1 MEDTVHEQLE
11 EYLQDHAVQMI
22 LVICDQKVYELYPDY
37 FKAGYFEQ
45 HDIQLHFFPIEATEL
60 NKTMN
65 TVMLIFDYL
74 MEHGFEKDS
83 LIINWGGGI
92 VSDIGG
98 FVAAFFKRGVRL
110 INLPTTL
117 LAMVDAAHGG
127 KNGVN
132 FHHIKNGL
140 GSIYFPDR
148 VILNSRFLD
157 TLPDEEIL
165 NGFAELMKSALL
177 GIPLIWNDLIE
188 KVHDLKSVRLLIR
201 DELIWGVK
209 EFKNYIVKLDPQD
222 IGIRQILNFGHTI
235 GHAIESYYLNQKME
249 ISHGYA
255 VAIGIFFEVQ
265 LSNQLGIL
273 SDEDK
278 NQIQKFIQR
287 LYQIPEISTKMADQ
301 IALYTNQDKKN
312 RSGKVKFTA
321 LSIIGDPEHSV
332 SVNMEQIK
340 ACLLN

>member
-1 MEDTVHEQLE
+1 MEDTAHEQLE
-11 EYLQDHAVQMI
+11 EYLQEQPVQKV
-22 LVICDQKVYELYPDY
+22 LVICDQKVYELYPNY
-37 FKAGYFEQ
+37 FKAEYFEPRN
-45 HDIQLHFFPIEATEL
+45 IQLYYFPIIATEE

-65 TVMLIFDYL
+65 TVMLIFDFL
-74 MEHGFEKDS
+74 MEKEFEKDS

-110 INLPTTL
+110 INIPTTL

-157 TLPDEEIL
+157 TLPDDEIL
-165 NGFAELMKSALL
+165 NGFAELIKSSLL
-177 GIPLIWNDLIE
+177 GIPLMWNHIVQNVYD
-188 KVHDLKSVRLLIR
+188 VKSIR
-201 DELIWGVK
+201 SWILDELIWGVK
-209 EFKNYIVKLDPQD
+209 EFKNFIVQLDPQD
-222 IGIRQILNFGHTI
+222 IGIRQVLNFGHTI

-287 LYQIPEISTKMADQ
+287 LYQIPEISPKMADQ

-312 RSGKVKFTA
+312 RSGKVKFTG
-321 LSIIGDPEHSV
+321 LRIIGDPEHSV
-332 SVNMEQIK
+332 SVTTEQIK

>member
-11 EYLQDHAVQMI
+11 EYLQNHAVQKI
-22 LVICDQKVYELYPDY
+22 LVICDRKVNELYPDY
-37 FKAGYFEQ
+37 FKAGYYEQ
-45 HDIQLHFFPIEATEL
+45 HDIQLHFFPIEATEQ

-74 MEHGFEKDS
+74 MEHSFEKDS

-110 INLPTTL
+110 INIPTTL

-157 TLPDEEIL
+157 TLPDNEIL
-165 NGFAELMKSALL
+165 SGFGELLKSALL
-177 GIPLIWNDLIE
+177 GNLLIWNDLRE
-188 KVHDLKSVRLLIR
+188 KVYDIKSIR
-201 DELIWGVK
+201 AWIKDELIWAIKKFK
-209 EFKNYIVKLDPQD
+209 EYIVELDPQD
-222 IGIRQILNFGHTI
+222 IEIRQILNFGHTI

-255 VAIGIFFEVQ
+255 VAIGIYFEVQ
-265 LSNQLGIL
+265 LSYQLGFM
-273 SDEDK
+273 SDADK
-278 NQIQKFIQR
+278 NQIREFILR
-287 LYQIPEISTKMADQ
+287 LYQIPEISPKMADQ
-301 IALYTNQDKKN
+301 IALYTNQYKKN
-312 RSGKVKFTA
+312 RSRVVKFTA
-321 LSIIGDPEHSV
+321 LKMIEYPFYSV
-332 SVNMEQIK
+332 SASIEQIK
-340 ACLLN
+340 TCLLN

>member
-11 EYLQDHAVQMI
+11 EYFQEYPVQKV
-22 LVICDQKVYELYPDY
+22 LVICDQKVYKLYPDY
-37 FKAGYFEQ
+37 FKAGYYEQ
-45 HDIQLHFFPIEATEL
+45 HDIQLHFFPIEATEQ

-74 MEHGFEKDS
+74 IEHQFEKDS

-110 INLPTTL
+110 VNIPTTL

>member
-11 EYLQDHAVQMI
+11 EYLQNHAVQKI
-22 LVICDQKVYELYPDY
+22 LVICDQKVYELYPNY
-37 FKAGYFEQ
+37 FKAEYFETQ
-45 HDIQLHFFPIEATEL
+45 NIQLYYFPIVATEE

-65 TVMLIFDYL
+65 TVMLIFDFL
-74 MEHGFEKDS
+74 MEHHFEKDS

-110 INLPTTL
+110 INIPTTL

-140 GSIYFPDR
+140 GSIYFPDL
-148 VILNSRFLD
+148 VIFNSQFLH

-165 NGFAELMKSALL
+165 NGFGELMKTALL
-177 GIPLIWNDLIE
+177 GNPLIWNDLLD
-188 KVHDLKSVRLLIR
+188 KVYDVKSIR
-201 DELIWGVK
+201 AWILDELIWAIK
-209 EFKNYIVKLDPQD
+209 KFKNYIVELDPQD

-255 VAIGIFFEVQ
+255 VAIGIYFEVQ
-265 LSNQLGIL
+265 LSYQLGFL
-273 SDEDK
+273 SESDK
-278 NQIQKFIQR
+278 NQIQEFILR

-312 RSGKVKFTA
+312 RSGIVRFTA
-321 LSIIGDPEHSV
+321 LRMIGDPVHSV
-332 SVNMEQIK
+332 SINAEQIK
-340 ACLLN
+340 ACLLK

>member
-11 EYLQDHAVQMI
+11 EYFQEYPVQKV

-37 FKAGYFEQ
+37 FKAGYYEQ
-45 HDIQLHFFPIEATEL
+45 HDIQLHFFPIEATEQ

-74 MEHGFEKDS
+74 MEHSFEKDS

-110 INLPTTL
+110 INIPTTL

-188 KVHDLKSVRLLIR
+188 KVHDLKSVRLWIR

-278 NQIQKFIQR
+278 NQIQNFIQR
-287 LYQIPEISTKMADQ
+287 LYQIPEISPKMADQ

>member
-11 EYLQDHAVQMI
+11 EYFQEYPVQKV
-22 LVICDQKVYELYPDY
+22 LVICDQKVYKLYPDY
-37 FKAGYFEQ
+37 FKAGYYEQ
-45 HDIQLHFFPIEATEL
+45 HDIQLHFFQIEATEQ

-74 MEHGFEKDS
+74 IEHQFEKDS

-110 INLPTTL
+110 VNIPTTL

-148 VILNSRFLD
+148 VILNSQFLH

-177 GIPLIWNDLIE
+177 GIPLIWNDLLE
-188 KVHDLKSVRLLIR
+188 KVHDLKSVRLWIR

-235 GHAIESYYLNQKME
+235 GHAIESYYLNQKLE

-255 VAIGIFFEVQ
+255 VAIGIYFEVK
-265 LSNQLGIL
+265 LSHQIGIL

-278 NQIQKFIQR
+278 TQIQEFILR
-287 LYQIPEISTKMADQ
+287 LYKIPEVSPNMADQ
-301 IALYTNQDKKN
+301 ITLFTNQDKKN

-321 LSIIGDPEHSV
+321 LRIIGDPEHSV
-332 SVNMEQIK
+332 SVTTEQIK